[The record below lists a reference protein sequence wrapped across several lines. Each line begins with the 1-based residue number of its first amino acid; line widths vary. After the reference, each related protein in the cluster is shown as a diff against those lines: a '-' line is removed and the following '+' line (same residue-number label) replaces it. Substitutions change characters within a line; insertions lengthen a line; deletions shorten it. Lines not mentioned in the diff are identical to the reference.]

1 MTAVKNNENTFTEVY
16 TESFIIHKQMAENIM
31 TMAPLHSHEYIE
43 VLYTFGGKFNIW
55 LDGKFYEFSKG
66 DLVVINS
73 RELHCIETSDVK
85 KGDGYYCLRFNPNI
99 LYGSDNTIYE
109 FKYVLPFL
117 ANHTP
122 PQKVFTAAELE
133 KTEVEG
139 LIKNIYSEYLY
150 ADYAYELSIRSD
162 ICRLFTWILRYWK
175 SRNYDITSEINLDL
189 ASKLQKTID
198 FVLQNYG
205 DEITAE
211 KMAEYSNLS
220 YSYFSRSF
228 KQLTGKSF
236 TEYLNYIRV
245 SESEKLLLTTDMN
258 ITEIA
263 LCVGFSTS
271 SYFIQQFKL
280 YKKMS
285 PKQFKK
291 EFLKGAAV

>member
-1 MTAVKNNENTFTEVY
+1 MNVAEKTFTETY
-16 TESFIIHKQMAENIM
+16 TESFVIHKQSADEHQIL
-31 TMAPLHSHEYIE
+31 ALPHSHDYIE

-73 RELHCIETSDVK
+73 NELHCIETKEAS
-85 KGDGYYCLRFNPNI
+85 GDCGYYCLRFNPNI
-99 LYGSDNTIYE
+99 LYGSDNAIYE

-122 PQKVFTAAELE
+122 PQKIFTADEL
-133 KTEVEG
+133 KGTEVKK
-139 LIKNIYSEYLY
+139 LIENIYNEYTNEN
-150 ADYAYELSIRSD
+150 YAYELSVRSD
-162 ICRLFTWILRYWK
+162 ICRLFAWILKYWNTM
-175 SRNYDITSEINLDL
+175 NYDISNEINLDL
-189 ASKLQKTID
+189 ASKLQHTIEY
-198 FVLQNYG
+198 VLLNYG
-205 DEITAE
+205 EEITAE

-245 SESEKLLLTTDMN
+245 SEAEKLLLTTDMN

-271 SYFIQQFKL
+271 SYFIQQFKI

-285 PKQFKK
+285 PKHFKM
-291 EFLKGAAV
+291 EFLKGADK